1 MENHDDYLDPMDLE
15 NTQDQEPDFDGS
27 DAQELLE
34 EADALLQDISVEDN
48 EENDDVR
55 TAEQDPYEP
64 TNGQE
69 DNAGFDRELN
79 ELLGEPLA
87 ASEAESGGEQLQPPV
102 IPAGEEFRDQEYR
115 DTFGDDLD
123 RAFGDVPEES
133 DESGQD
139 KGPQRR
145 KLPRKPKKGSGMFGI
160 PHFLATILYFAVIL
174 AVSMTLARM
183 LWLCADD
190 MLALTKQ
197 DRPVSVTIAET
208 DTMEDIADK
217 LVDAGLVRYK
227 KVFLFYSDIFS
238 AREKIS
244 TGTFELNEKYDYMA
258 MVQHMSRYSSARNTV
273 EVMIPEGYNCRQ
285 IFELLEEKGVCSA
298 ERLEEASMEGDL
310 DDYWFLEGVRRDSK
324 YCLEG
329 FLFPDTYEFY
339 EGDDPERVL
348 NKLLDTFDYRFS
360 DSMQDM
366 IPQLNE
372 KLASM
377 MRENGYDEAYI
388 EDHRFTIREV
398 VIVASLIEEE
408 TAGNAESAKIASV
421 IYNRLTNAAAYPYLD
436 IDASILY
443 ALGEHKEVLTA
454 EDLKIDSPYNTRI
467 NPGLPVGPISNPG
480 LASLKAAL
488 NPENTNYHYY
498 ALDEETGLHHF
509 SGTYE
514 EHQAFLQSQT
524 DGE

>member
-1 MENHDDYLDPMDLE
+1 
-15 NTQDQEPDFDGS
+15 
-27 DAQELLE
+27 
-34 EADALLQDISVEDN
+34 
-48 EENDDVR
+48 
-55 TAEQDPYEP
+55 
-64 TNGQE
+64 
-69 DNAGFDRELN
+69 
-79 ELLGEPLA
+79 
-87 ASEAESGGEQLQPPV
+87 
-102 IPAGEEFRDQEYR
+102 
-115 DTFGDDLD
+115 
-123 RAFGDVPEES
+123 
-133 DESGQD
+133 
-139 KGPQRR
+139 
-145 KLPRKPKKGSGMFGI
+145 
-160 PHFLATILYFAVIL
+160 
-174 AVSMTLARM
+174 
-183 LWLCADD
+183 
-190 MLALTKQ
+190 
-197 DRPVSVTIAET
+197 
-208 DTMEDIADK
+208 
-217 LVDAGLVRYK
+217 
-227 KVFLFYSDIFS
+227 
-238 AREKIS
+238 
-244 TGTFELNEKYDYMA
+244 
-258 MVQHMSRYSSARNTV
+258 
-273 EVMIPEGYNCRQ
+273 
-285 IFELLEEKGVCSA
+285 
-298 ERLEEASMEGDL
+298 
-310 DDYWFLEGVRRDSK
+310 
-324 YCLEG
+324 
-329 FLFPDTYEFY
+329 
-339 EGDDPERVL
+339 
-348 NKLLDTFDYRFS
+348 
-360 DSMQDM
+360 MQDM